1 MLALRDAVRPAG
13 QPVALPW
20 LQAEDRDLL
29 RGRAAAV
36 VRGLSRRL
44 TVPGQDDVRRFALA
58 LPEVEEDTADFGFS
72 VAGRRFVHLWR
83 ERVDPRKT
91 KVPNP
96 EVVVLRVADLGDKE
110 ALIASVPGV
119 FTEPHYDG
127 YKAVLV
133 RLPDV
138 ALDDLAELVTDSWRE
153 MAPPALRARLD

>member
-1 MLALRDAVRPAG
+1 M
-13 QPVALPW
+13 ALPR
-20 LQAEDRDLL
+20 LQAEDRHLL

-36 VRGLSRRL
+36 LRRADRRALS
-44 TVPGQDDVRRFALA
+44 VPDQDDVRRLALA
-58 LPEVEEDTADFGFS
+58 LPEVEESTDDFGFS
-72 VAGRRFVHLWR
+72 VAGKRFAWLWR

-96 EVVVLRVADLGDKE
+96 EVVVLRVTDLAEKE
-110 ALIASVPGV
+110 ALVASLPGV

-138 ALDDLAELVTDSWRE
+138 ADDDLTELVTDSWRAV
-153 MAPPALRARLD
+153 APRRLHDRLGPTT